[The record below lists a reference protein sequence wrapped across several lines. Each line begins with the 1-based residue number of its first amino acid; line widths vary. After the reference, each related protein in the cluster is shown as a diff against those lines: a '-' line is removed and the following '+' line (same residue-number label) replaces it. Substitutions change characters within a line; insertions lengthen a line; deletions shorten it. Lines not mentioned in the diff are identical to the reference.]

1 MVYAA
6 LGIALGASEA
16 RIDERGHMNPVVAY
30 AKIAKSFQN
39 LYRRRNLHSRY
50 TITIAYAMSALLLV
64 NIWSLFLLV
73 SLVDRGTLASRP
85 RIGPVEYASFCLL
98 LVVAESIFVD
108 RVFATIDRDIAFA
121 ARVGPAPPRI
131 SMWYLASSLI
141 LLAVATIVRAAV
153 K

>member
-1 MVYAA
+1 M
-6 LGIALGASEA
+6 
-16 RIDERGHMNPVVAY
+16 VAY
-30 AKIAKSFQN
+30 AKIARSFQN
-39 LYRRRNLHSRY
+39 LYRRRDSNRRY

-73 SLVDRGTLASRP
+73 SLVDHGRLASRP
-85 RIGPVEYASFCLL
+85 RIGPIEYASFCVL

-108 RVFATIDRDIAFA
+108 RIFAKIDRDIAFA

-131 SMWYLASSLI
+131 SMWYLASSVI
-141 LLAVATIVRAAV
+141 LLAVVTIARVVV

>member
-1 MVYAA
+1 
-6 LGIALGASEA
+6 
-16 RIDERGHMNPVVAY
+16 VVVY

-39 LYRRRNLHSRY
+39 LYRRQDSKRRY
-50 TITIAYAMSALLLV
+50 TITVAYAMSALLLL

-73 SLVDRGTLASRP
+73 SLVDHGGLASRP
-85 RIGPVEYASFCLL
+85 RIGPVEYASFCVL

-108 RVFATIDRDIAFA
+108 RVFAKIDRDIAFA

-131 SMWYLASSLI
+131 SMWYLASTVI
-141 LLAVATIVRAAV
+141 LLGVVTVVRLAV

>member
-1 MVYAA
+1 
-6 LGIALGASEA
+6 
-16 RIDERGHMNPVVAY
+16 MNAVVAY

-39 LYRRRNLHSRY
+39 LYRRRGSKRRY

-73 SLVDRGTLASRP
+73 SLVDHGRLASRP
-85 RIGPVEYASFCLL
+85 RIDPVEYASFCAL
-98 LVVAESIFVD
+98 LVVAVSIFVD
-108 RVFATIDRDIAFA
+108 RVFAKIDGDITFA

-131 SMWYLASSLI
+131 SMWYLASSVI
-141 LLAVATIVRAAV
+141 LLAVVTMVRVGV

>member
-1 MVYAA
+1 VNA
-6 LGIALGASEA
+6 
-16 RIDERGHMNPVVAY
+16 VVAY

-39 LYRRRNLHSRY
+39 LYRRRGSKRRY

-73 SLVDRGTLASRP
+73 SLVDHGRLASRP
-85 RIGPVEYASFCLL
+85 RIDPVEYASFCAL
-98 LVVAESIFVD
+98 LVVAVSIFVD
-108 RVFATIDRDIAFA
+108 RVFAKIDGDIAFA

-131 SMWYLASSLI
+131 SMWYLASSVI
-141 LLAVATIVRAAV
+141 LLAVVTMVRVGV